1 MIDWL
6 PYRYKLF
13 RLQIERRKTQ
23 QFYSNAYRKA
33 KQQNK
38 GRQELDDIG
47 AEEQHFVETVDDE
60 IAQLQS
66 RYLKSKAEKLF
77 LPVPEFSLKSEK
89 WERSDVSGRYRLT
102 RAAMLELRSA
112 IRAERKESSELA
124 RSWLTGLTGLVG
136 VLIGLLA
143 VILGRR

>member
-13 RLQIERRKTQ
+13 RLQIERRRTRR
-23 QFYSNAYRKA
+23 FYSNEHRKA
-33 KQQNK
+33 KQQK
-38 GRQELDDIG
+38 KDREELQDIG
-47 AEEQHFVETVDDE
+47 FVEQHFVEIVDDK

-66 RYLKSKAEKLF
+66 AHLESKAESLF
-77 LPVPEFSLKSEK
+77 LPVPEFSLESDK
-89 WERSDVSGRYRLT
+89 WEKSDVSGRYRLSRT
-102 RAAMLELRSA
+102 AMLELRSA

-124 RSWLTGLTGLVG
+124 RSWLTGLRGLVG